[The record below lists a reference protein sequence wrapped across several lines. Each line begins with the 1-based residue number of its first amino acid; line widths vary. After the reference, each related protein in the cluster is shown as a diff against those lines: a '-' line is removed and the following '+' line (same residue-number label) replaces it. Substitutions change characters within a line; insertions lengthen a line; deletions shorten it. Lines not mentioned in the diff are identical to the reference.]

1 MKIIFITHI
10 KLGKITFQKFIS
22 AILFVS
28 IKCHIYITKYI
39 KKIKMGVNIFKRLWN
54 ILYLYTIN
62 SSRISTVKYKILFD
76 KIKIIIKSKRK
87 KISFKENIE
96 KS

>member
-39 KKIKMGVNIFKRLWN
+39 KKIKMGVNIFKRL
-54 ILYLYTIN
+54 
-62 SSRISTVKYKILFD
+62 
-76 KIKIIIKSKRK
+76 
-87 KISFKENIE
+87 
-96 KS
+96 